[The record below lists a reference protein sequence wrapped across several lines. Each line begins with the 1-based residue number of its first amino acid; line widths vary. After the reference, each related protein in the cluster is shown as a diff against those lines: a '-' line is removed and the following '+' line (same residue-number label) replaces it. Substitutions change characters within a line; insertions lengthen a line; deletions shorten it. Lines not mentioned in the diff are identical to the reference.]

1 MVHEIF
7 QYRLLTIPMYS
18 VNPSGLENQ
27 LNELGLEG
35 WYVLSAQNDYLLLER
50 VEELTEIEPSND

>member
-1 MVHEIF
+1 
-7 QYRLLTIPMYS
+7 MYS